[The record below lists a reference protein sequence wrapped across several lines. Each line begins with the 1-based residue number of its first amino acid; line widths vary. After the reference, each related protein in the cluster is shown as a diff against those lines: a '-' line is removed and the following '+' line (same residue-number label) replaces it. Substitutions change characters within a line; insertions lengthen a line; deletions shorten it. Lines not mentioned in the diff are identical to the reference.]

1 MPAVKDSELLKQL
14 KNGVPSGAY
23 YLYGP
28 ETAFSLS
35 ALKRMEQRADTGS
48 FDTFNR
54 IRFDGAKLDIDALAE
69 ACDALP
75 MMAAQKCVVIRDLN
89 ADKLST
95 GTLERLISIIKDLSG
110 STVLIICNTVE
121 QFDSKKI
128 SSKNKKLMD
137 AFKKHGTLCEFAHK
151 DRTTLKRALCE
162 RAAKQYISL
171 DMATADWLV
180 ERCGTDYASLIH
192 EIDKLC
198 AYVRSGEITKQD
210 IDLCC
215 IPSIESSAFDLA
227 KSVLSANYDRAFSI
241 LDNLFFLRQEP
252 VAILGALSMTFADLY
267 RAKCALAAGV
277 TADQTASDFS
287 YPKNRLFA
295 VKNARRDA
303 ARFSSAQIRGCI
315 HALYRADLALKSS
328 RTPPRLVLEQMLGEM
343 RLVSSNV

>member
-1 MPAVKDSELLKQL
+1 
-14 KNGVPSGAY
+14 
-23 YLYGP
+23 
-28 ETAFSLS
+28 
-35 ALKRMEQRADTGS
+35 
-48 FDTFNR
+48 
-54 IRFDGAKLDIDALAE
+54 
-69 ACDALP
+69 
-75 MMAAQKCVVIRDLN
+75 
-89 ADKLST
+89 
-95 GTLERLISIIKDLSG
+95 
-110 STVLIICNTVE
+110 
-121 QFDSKKI
+121 
-128 SSKNKKLMD
+128 MD

-295 VKNARRDA
+295 
-303 ARFSSAQIRGCI
+303 SLLEHMTS
-315 HALYRADLALKSS
+315 
-328 RTPPRLVLEQMLGEM
+328 LEQLYHRSGMFRYQTCTFRKFCRPALDGG
-343 RLVSSNV
+343 RKDVYNKK